1 MPLLHGF
8 YDAFPNGRKV
18 RSWESSVDLHADI
31 KVLEVRDAS
40 LGYAPFYVSWE
51 AWNRRG
57 YFIAVRFVNDD
68 GVELWT
74 NYSRDDFIWLLPSE
88 DSD

>member
-1 MPLLHGF
+1 M
-8 YDAFPNGRKV
+8 

-40 LGYAPFYVSWE
+40 LGYAPFQLSFPP
-51 AWNRRG
+51 G